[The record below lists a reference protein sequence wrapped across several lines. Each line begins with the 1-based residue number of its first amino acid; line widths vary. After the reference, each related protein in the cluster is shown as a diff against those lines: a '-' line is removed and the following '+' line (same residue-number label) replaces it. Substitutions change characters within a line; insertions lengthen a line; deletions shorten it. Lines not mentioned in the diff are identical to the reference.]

1 MKGWN
6 GAERK
11 SITRGS
17 PLCKRITREIL
28 SVAPRRQHPSF
39 FRVLGS
45 PTAYFLYSM
54 ETIRDTPHYFLFLP
68 IQTNFLL
75 RELHLSIFSLASC
88 SVFIPWLDWKS
99 RSTVDWYKRAIFI
112 HLQFV
117 KFWFLFVFCTKG
129 WIFSGGQRLLG
140 SFPKSNTSSFTFS
153 WKEKEWV
160 LVQFGCCTFAQ
171 QARQPF
177 NLNPLTNDNALCSWK
192 ASAAKI

>member
-1 MKGWN
+1 MSIFISRFFIWTLQKVMIFP
-6 GAERK
+6 APVPPVSDHPHCQRDERVKWCCKKEYHK
-11 SITRGS
+11 SFPT

-153 WKEKEWV
+153 
-160 LVQFGCCTFAQ
+160 
-171 QARQPF
+171 
-177 NLNPLTNDNALCSWK
+177 
-192 ASAAKI
+192 